1 MKTGTF
7 IFLTLILSLSGFENV
22 QSQLRKFI
30 SLNENWIVCE
40 ASPGFNAE
48 SSIPADF
55 QNPGNDWHKANMPK
69 QVQDVLFEKGIIPDP
84 HIGKNPTKCTWV
96 FEKDWVYTT
105 RFDTPKTNSAVFLC
119 FDGIDTRADIF
130 LNGKKVS
137 ECSNMFR
144 KYRFQ
149 VNGFLKND
157 GSPNVLAVLVYS
169 PAKFLKDIEQQ
180 EGVSE
185 TAARKYFRK
194 TGSDFSSYMGATPNF
209 LKMGIYKNVY
219 LDIPG
224 GNYLGDVC
232 VRTQLNNNYTKAQIT
247 INPDIQGEENSKI
260 SYSLFSPSGKT
271 IAKELI
277 NSCDSFTVNVNNPEL
292 WQPYT
297 HGLPSL
303 YKLTVSLINKNRE
316 IDKKEFA
323 IGIREVQLVTKDE
336 KTGEARFGFK
346 INGQM
351 IFMRGA
357 CWAPL
362 EGMTHVWDNQRA
374 AKLLNI
380 FQAGNMNFL
389 RVWGEGS
396 LPDDWFYDECDR
408 RGILVWQEFMTGNGM
423 NFPLNYNG
431 FTENIKA
438 EITDNILRFRNHPSI
453 IIWCGGN
460 EHYLGQKVV
469 VDNRKE
475 PVGRELFEEI
485 MPQLVKKYD
494 PSRVFHPSSPWGG
507 EDWFNGNSPHEG
519 DWHDYATI
527 RFMPQSK
534 VPLFTTEVCMVS
546 PYSVNSMRRFMSDE
560 ELWPDGFSFKIDR
573 PGKIAWPEAWEYHTT
588 GNGWQKLGRIQDY
601 LDIQNVDDL
610 CRVTGTAHGE
620 YLKERY
626 ERQRRGVVDG
636 QPDGNRRSWGAS
648 IWRFNDT
655 WPMIY
660 MSVVD
665 YYLEPKIPYYFLKR
679 ACEPV
684 LISFEITPERYCAW
698 LVNDSSATVSDS
710 LIVELRDFKGHLNKR
725 VAQMVE
731 LKAGE
736 AKRVFDLTQFEE
748 IQKRNEYLTGRFGNQ
763 TVSQLLWSEKF
774 LNLPDASIQME
785 KTTDGIILKSDRFVK
800 EVALTIPNST
810 GAVFDDNYFNLLPR
824 EAKLVK
830 IFDAGNGKS
839 LKAKGVN
846 SAEAEVSLF

>member
-1 MKTGTF
+1 MKTDS
-7 IFLTLILSLSGFENV
+7 FLLMIAILSMLHFSNV
-22 QSQLRKFI
+22 HGQSRKVI
-30 SLNENWIVCE
+30 SLNENWLIGE
-40 ASPGFNAE
+40 AKPRFNAE

-55 QNPGNDWHKANMPK
+55 QNPGNDWHKATMPK
-69 QVQDVLFEKGIIPDP
+69 QVQDILFEKEIIPDP
-84 HIGKNPTKCTWV
+84 HVGKNPTKCTWV
-96 FEKDWVYTT
+96 FEKDWVYAT
-105 RFDTPKTNSAVFLC
+105 RFATPKTKGAVFLC

-130 LNGKKVS
+130 LNGKKLG

-149 VNGFLKND
+149 ADSFLKKD
-157 GSPNVLAVLVYS
+157 GSPNVLSVFVYS
-169 PAKFLKDIEQQ
+169 PAKFLKDIEQ
-180 EGVSE
+180 EKGDTE
-185 TAARKYFRK
+185 TAAHKHLRK
-194 TGSDFSSYMGATPNF
+194 TGSDFSSYMGARPNF

-224 GNYLGDVC
+224 ENYIGDVYI
-232 VRTQLNNNYTKAQIT
+232 RTLLSNNYSKSQIV
-247 INPDIQGEENSKI
+247 INPDIQGEGVSKI
-260 SYSLFSPSGKT
+260 SYTLFSPSGK
-271 IAKELI
+271 LI
-277 NSCDSFTVNVNNPEL
+277 SKDVVSNSDSFVINVDNPEL
-292 WQPYT
+292 WQPFT

-303 YKLTVSLINKNRE
+303 YKLTVSLINKNKE
-316 IDKKEFA
+316 IDKKDFSV
-323 IGIREVQLVTKDE
+323 GIREVQLVTKDE

-362 EGMTHVWDNQRA
+362 EGMTHVWDNERA
-374 AKLLNI
+374 GKLLDI

-396 LPDDWFYDECDR
+396 LPDNWFYDECDR

-423 NFPLNYNG
+423 NFPLNYEG

-438 EITDNILRFRNHPSI
+438 EIADNILRFRNHPSI

-460 EHYLGQKVV
+460 EHYLGRKVV
-469 VDNRKE
+469 VEDKKN

-494 PSRVFHPSSPWGG
+494 PNRIFHPSSPWGG
-507 EDWFNGNSPHEG
+507 EDWINGNSPLEG

-527 RFMPQSK
+527 RFMPLATT
-534 VPLFTTEVCMVS
+534 PLFTTEVCMVS
-546 PYSVNSMRRFMSDE
+546 PYSVNSMRKFMTEE
-560 ELWPDGFSFKIDR
+560 ELWPTGFSFKIDK
-573 PGKIAWPEAWEYHTT
+573 PGKIAWPDAWEYHTT
-588 GNGWQKLGRIQDY
+588 GNSWQKLGRIQDY

-626 ERQRRGVVDG
+626 ERSRRGVVDG
-636 QPDGNRRSWGAS
+636 QPDGNRRSWGAA

-698 LVNDSSATVSDS
+698 LVNDSSATVNDS
-710 LIVELRDFKGHLNKR
+710 LIVELRNFNGKLTKR
-725 VAQMVE
+725 VAQKVE

-736 AKRVFDLTQFEE
+736 AKRVFDLTQFGE
-748 IQKRNEYLTGRFGNQ
+748 ILKRSEYLTGRFGNQ
-763 TVSQLLWSEKF
+763 TVSQLLWTEKF
-774 LNLPDASIQME
+774 LLLPDAKIQIE
-785 KTTDGIILKSDRFVK
+785 KAEDGIILKSDKFVK
-800 EVALTIPNST
+800 EVALVIPNST
-810 GAVFDDNYFNLLPR
+810 GAVFDDNYFNLLPG
-824 EAKLVK
+824 EAKHVK
-830 IFDAGNGKS
+830 ILDAANGKT

-846 SAEAEVSLF
+846 SAEAEVLLN

>member
-1 MKTGTF
+1 MKTC
-7 IFLTLILSLSGFENV
+7 TLVSLIAILSFLNFSAV
-22 QSQLRKFI
+22 QGQSRKFI
-30 SLNENWIVCE
+30 NLNEDWIIVE
-40 ASPGFNAE
+40 AKSVFKAE
-48 SSIPADF
+48 NSDTYNF
-55 QNPGNDWHKANMPK
+55 QNPGENGYKTNMPK

-84 HIGKNPTKCTWV
+84 HVGKNPAKCTWI
-96 FEKDWVYTT
+96 FEKDWFYVTS
-105 RFDTPKTNSAVFLC
+105 FATPKTNGAVFLC

-130 LNGKKVS
+130 LNGKKLG

-149 VNGFLKND
+149 ADSFLKKD
-157 GSPNVLAVLVYS
+157 GSQNVLSVFVYS
-169 PAKFLKDIEQQ
+169 PAKLLQDIEQQ
-180 EGVSE
+180 KGDTE
-185 TAARKYFRK
+185 TAAHKYLRK
-194 TGSDFSSYMGATPNF
+194 TGSDFSSYMGARPNF
-209 LKMGIYKNVY
+209 LKMGIYRNVY

-224 GNYLGDVC
+224 ENYIGDVHI
-232 VRTQLNNNYTKAQIT
+232 RTLLSNNYSKAQII
-247 INPDIQGEENSKI
+247 INPGIQGEGASKI
-260 SYSLFSPSGKT
+260 SYSLISPSG
-271 IAKELI
+271 ELI
-277 NSCDSFTVNVNNPEL
+277 SKDVVSRNDSFVINVDNPEL

-297 HGLPSL
+297 HGKPSL
-303 YKLTVSLINKNRE
+303 YKLTVSLINKNKE
-316 IDKKEFA
+316 IDKKE
-323 IGIREVQLVTKDE
+323 ISVGIREVQLITKDE

-362 EGMTHVWDNQRA
+362 EGMTHVWNNERA
-374 AKLLNI
+374 AKLLDI
-380 FQAGNMNFL
+380 FQSGNMNFI

-423 NFPLNYNG
+423 NFPLNYEG

-460 EHYLGQKVV
+460 EHYLGKKVIV
-469 VDNRKE
+469 ENKKN
-475 PVGRELFEEI
+475 PLGRELFEEI

-494 PSRVFHPSSPWGG
+494 PDRIFHPSSPWGG
-507 EDWFNGNSPHEG
+507 EDWINGNDPLEG

-527 RFMPQSK
+527 RFMPLATT
-534 VPLFTTEVCMVS
+534 PLFTTEVCMVS
-546 PYSVNSMRRFMSDE
+546 PYSVNSMRKFMTEE
-560 ELWPDGFSFKIDR
+560 ELWPTGFNFKIDK
-573 PGKIAWPEAWEYHTT
+573 PGKIAWPDAWEYHTT
-588 GNGWQKLGRIQDY
+588 GNSWQKLGRIQDY

-626 ERQRRGVVDG
+626 ERSRRGVVDG
-636 QPDGNRRSWGAS
+636 QPDGNRRSWGAA

-679 ACEPV
+679 ACEPI

-698 LVNDSSATVSDS
+698 VVNDSSATVNDS
-710 LIVELRDFKGHLNKR
+710 LIVELRNFSGKLTKR
-725 VAQMVE
+725 VAQKVE

-736 AKRVFDLTQFEE
+736 AKRVFDLTQFGE
-748 IQKRNEYLTGRFGNQ
+748 ILKRSEYLTGRFGNQ
-763 TVSQLLWSEKF
+763 TVSQLLWTEKF
-774 LNLPDASIQME
+774 LLLPDAKIQIE
-785 KTTDGIILKSDRFVK
+785 KVADGIILKSDKFVK
-800 EVALTIPNST
+800 EVALVIPNST
-810 GAVFDDNYFNLLPR
+810 GAVFDDNYFNLLPG
-824 EAKLVK
+824 EAKHVK
-830 IFDAGNGKS
+830 ILDAANGTTV
-839 LKAKGVN
+839 KAKGVN
-846 SAEAEVSLF
+846 STEAEVLLN

>member
-1 MKTGTF
+1 MKSFVLLYYIT
-7 IFLTLILSLSGFENV
+7 ILSFLHFSTVHAQG
-22 QSQLRKFI
+22 RKLVN
-30 SLNENWIVCE
+30 LNENWIVGE
-40 ASPGFNAE
+40 AKPGFKAE
-48 SSIPADF
+48 NSHQIDF
-55 QNPGNDWHKANMPK
+55 KNPGEDWHKATMPK
-69 QVQDVLFEKGIIPDP
+69 QIQEILFEKGIIPDP
-84 HIGKNPTKCTWV
+84 HVGKNPTKCTWV
-96 FEKDWVYTT
+96 FEKDWIYAN
-105 RFDTPKTNSAVFLC
+105 RFATPKNNGDVFLC
-119 FDGIDTRADIF
+119 FDGIDTRADIW
-130 LNGKKVS
+130 LNGKKLG

-149 VNGFLKND
+149 VNSFLNND
-157 GSPNVLAVLVYS
+157 ASPNLLSVVVYS

-180 EGVSE
+180 EGDPK
-185 TAARKYFRK
+185 TAAHKYLRK
-194 TGSDFSSYMGATPNF
+194 TGSDFSAYMGARPNF

-219 LDIPG
+219 LDITG
-224 GNYLGDVC
+224 ENYLGDVY
-232 VRTQLNNNYTKAQIT
+232 VRTSLSNNYTKAEIS
-247 INPDIQGEENSKI
+247 IIPDIQGEGTSRI
-260 SYSLFSPSGKT
+260 SYSLTSPSGK
-271 IAKELI
+271 IVSKEEI
-277 NSCDSFTVNVNNPEL
+277 SQCDSFALKVDNPEL

-297 HGLPSL
+297 HGKPLL
-303 YKLTVSLINKNRE
+303 YKLTVSLINKNKE
-316 IDKKEFA
+316 IDKKDFSF
-323 IGIREVQLVTKDE
+323 GIREVQLIQKDE

-362 EGMTHVWDNQRA
+362 EGMTHVWDNKRA
-374 AKLLNI
+374 AKLLDI
-380 FQAGNMNFL
+380 FQAGNMNFI

-423 NFPLNYNG
+423 NFPLNYKD
-431 FTENIKA
+431 FTKNFKA
-438 EITDNILRFRNHPSI
+438 EIADNILRFRNHPSI

-460 EHYLGQKVV
+460 EHYLGQKVIV
-469 VDNRKE
+469 ENKKL
-475 PVGRELFEEI
+475 PPGRELFEEI

-507 EDWFNGNSPHEG
+507 EDWHNGNSPHEG

-527 RFMPQSK
+527 RFMPQST

-546 PYSVNSMRRFMSDE
+546 PYSVNSMKKFMSEE
-560 ELWPDGFSFKIDR
+560 ELWPKDFSFKIDK

-601 LDIQNVDDL
+601 LDIQNAEDL

-636 QPDGNRRSWGAS
+636 QPDGSRRSWGTA

-698 LVNDSSATVSDS
+698 LVNDSPVTVNDS
-710 LIVELRDFKGHLNKR
+710 LIVELRNFSGRLTNR
-725 VAQMVE
+725 VAQKVE

-748 IQKRNEYLTGRFGNQ
+748 IQKRNEFLIGRFGSQ
-763 TVSQLLWSEKF
+763 TVSQLLWTEKF
-774 LNLPDASIQME
+774 LNLPDASIQLE
-785 KTTDGIILKSDRFVK
+785 RTADGIILKSDKFVK

-810 GAVFDDNYFNLLPR
+810 GAIFDDNFFNLLPG
-824 EAKLVK
+824 EPKLVK
-830 IFDAGNGKS
+830 ILDSANGKS
-839 LKAKGVN
+839 IKAKGVN
-846 SAEAEVSLF
+846 SAEVEVSLY